1 MSGLYPYRDTRPSV
15 DPTAFIAP
23 GARIVGDVTLG
34 AGTSV
39 WFNAVIRADSASI
52 VIGAGTNIQ
61 DCAVLHTDPGVPCEV
76 GERCTIG
83 HGAIV
88 HACRIGRGSLI
99 GMGAVVLTRAV
110 IGDESLVA
118 AGALVPEGR
127 EFPARSL
134 LIGAPARVARTLSD
148 EDIARLLIAGLGNYR
163 QYVDGYREAG
173 LGQSSTKVSQDR

>member
-88 HACRIGRGSLI
+88 HACRIGRGST
-99 GMGAVVLTRAV
+99 TR
-110 IGDESLVA
+110 
-118 AGALVPEGR
+118 R
-127 EFPARSL
+127 RRS
-134 LIGAPARVARTLSD
+134 AWWKTCCRR
-148 EDIARLLIAGLGNYR
+148 IAGPR
-163 QYVDGYREAG
+163 TR
-173 LGQSSTKVSQDR
+173 SSV

>member
-76 GERCTIG
+76 GERCAIG

-118 AGALVPEGR
+118 AGPWCPRGESFR
-127 EFPARSL
+127 RDRS
-134 LIGAPARVARTLSD
+134 
-148 EDIARLLIAGLGNYR
+148 
-163 QYVDGYREAG
+163 
-173 LGQSSTKVSQDR
+173 